1 MVDTATLTVVRDIVA
16 ILGALIA
23 FSYYIMTLRNQNK
36 TRQAQIYVQIYNR
49 FSDPDFLERYFNS
62 MKSEP
67 KDFEEYMNRVT
78 NMRENNVREYAESIS
93 VGMTFEGMGVLV
105 KGGFIDPQYVADT
118 TGTLVLEYWEQ
129 KSQNYTELRNRW
141 SNQRIYKE
149 IEYLYDV
156 VSEIVYRE
164 YPEMKPQ

>member
-1 MVDTATLTVVRDIVA
+1 VVTIDAVLDVIPA
-16 ILGALIA
+16 ISLSIALV
-23 FSYYIMTLRNQNK
+23 YYALNLRNQNK